1 MKTIIFATAL
11 WAAALVS
18 VTVAAQETQEKRE
31 KSVNEGVYTLAQ
43 ATRGES
49 GFEASC
55 TACHETSRFI
65 GQEFLSTWTG
75 KSLHV
80 LFDHVHTTMPE
91 DNPGSLK
98 PEQYADIL
106 AFFLKL
112 NEYPEGKEEL
122 PSEADALKGIKFEA
136 KLK

>member
-1 MKTIIFATAL
+1 MKTIMFATAL

-18 VTVAAQETQEKRE
+18 VTGFGQG
-31 KSVNEGVYTLAQ
+31 KSVLEGVYTPVQ
-43 ATRGES
+43 AGRGEKA
-49 GFEASC
+49 FEASC
-55 TACHETSRFI
+55 TTCHDTSRFS
-65 GQEFLSTWTG
+65 GKDFLSTWTG

-98 PEQYADIL
+98 PQQYADIL

-112 NEYPEGKEEL
+112 NGYPEGTAEL
-122 PSEADALKGIKFEA
+122 PAEADALMDIKFDS
-136 KLK
+136 KK